1 MVKACCI
8 TVLELKYVAKVFWG
22 WRQLLLSFRIKGY
35 VEMGLQKAC
44 HCDCM
49 LQIILDWSVF
59 DANDPKG
66 WRHVV
71 KGFMAEDMFLGYF
84 VSNTC
89 VFTQLGEK
97 TMHNVM

>member
-1 MVKACCI
+1 MLQKCFEVEDNCCW
-8 TVLELKYVAKVFWG
+8 VLGSRDMLKWG
-22 WRQLLLSFRIKGY
+22 F
-35 VEMGLQKAC
+35 MQKAC